1 MEDQPIGKE
10 EFTKV
15 IDEIAEK
22 TGLSHKVG
30 KFCFI
35 CSGKILRDESGHV
48 VFNPFYC
55 EDCITDMQEKEMT
68 PHQYAK
74 EVHGVDLPKL

>member
-22 TGLSHKVG
+22 FDLAPLYAVDTRT
-30 KFCFI
+30 
-35 CSGKILRDESGHV
+35 LRE
-48 VFNPFYC
+48 
-55 EDCITDMQEKEMT
+55 
-68 PHQYAK
+68 A
-74 EVHGVDLPKL
+74 LKLYFER